1 MNIPEVNVP
10 RIVIVGGGF
19 GGLNLARS
27 LSNKKVQ
34 VVLIDKHN
42 YHTFQPLLY
51 QVATA
56 GLEPDSIAYPFRK
69 IFKNQRKFYFRL
81 AEVESIDLENTRLH
95 TSIGELSYDYLVL
108 ATGSTTNFFGLEDVA
123 RHGMSMKEIPE
134 ALDIRSLMLQNFEQA
149 LLTDNLSERE
159 SLMNIIIVGGG
170 PTGVELAGAI
180 SELRKHVLPQDYPDL
195 DIRKMN
201 VHVVEAAPRILAS
214 MSEKASEKALC
225 FLQKMDVQ
233 VWLDTRVKSYDGL
246 VAEAHGGTKITGQTL
261 IWAAGVQGNPV
272 VGVPDT
278 IKSRANRILVDEV
291 NRFGPHE
298 FAIGDAAEMTSEAR
312 PNGHPM
318 LAQVAL
324 QQGKLLAKNLIREI
338 EKTPLVPF
346 VYADRGSMATIG
358 RNKAVVDLPKFQF
371 QGAFA
376 WFVWMFIHVISLV
389 GFRNKLVVTFN
400 WIYNYFRYA
409 RDIRLI
415 IRPYKR
421 K

>member
-1 MNIPEVNVP
+1 M
-10 RIVIVGGGF
+10 
-19 GGLNLARS
+19 
-27 LSNKKVQ
+27 
-34 VVLIDKHN
+34 
-42 YHTFQPLLY
+42 
-51 QVATA
+51 
-56 GLEPDSIAYPFRK
+56 
-69 IFKNQRKFYFRL
+69 
-81 AEVESIDLENTRLH
+81 
-95 TSIGELSYDYLVL
+95 
-108 ATGSTTNFFGLEDVA
+108 
-123 RHGMSMKEIPE
+123 
-134 ALDIRSLMLQNFEQA
+134 
-149 LLTDNLSERE
+149 
-159 SLMNIIIVGGG
+159 
-170 PTGVELAGAI
+170 
-180 SELRKHVLPQDYPDL
+180 
-195 DIRKMN
+195 
-201 VHVVEAAPRILAS
+201 
-214 MSEKASEKALC
+214 
-225 FLQKMDVQ
+225 
-233 VWLDTRVKSYDGL
+233 DTRVKSYDGL

>member
-272 VGVPDT
+272 VGVP
-278 IKSRANRILVDEV
+278 
-291 NRFGPHE
+291 
-298 FAIGDAAEMTSEAR
+298 
-312 PNGHPM
+312 
-318 LAQVAL
+318 
-324 QQGKLLAKNLIREI
+324 
-338 EKTPLVPF
+338 
-346 VYADRGSMATIG
+346 
-358 RNKAVVDLPKFQF
+358 
-371 QGAFA
+371 
-376 WFVWMFIHVISLV
+376 
-389 GFRNKLVVTFN
+389 
-400 WIYNYFRYA
+400 
-409 RDIRLI
+409 
-415 IRPYKR
+415 
-421 K
+421 

>member
-27 LSNKKVQ
+27 LSKKKVQ

-69 IFKNQRKFYFRL
+69 IFKKQSQFYFRL
-81 AEVESIDLENTRLH
+81 AEVESVDMENTSLR
-95 TSIGELSYDYLVL
+95 TSIGDLSYDYLVL

-201 VHVVEAAPRILAS
+201 VHVVEAAPRVLAS
-214 MSEKASEKALC
+214 MSEKASEKALQ

-233 VWLDTRVKSYDGL
+233 VWLDTRVKNYDGL
-246 VAEAHGGTKITGQTL
+246 VAEAHDGTKITGQTL

-272 VGVPDT
+272 VGIPDA
-278 IKSRANRILVDEV
+278 IKSKGNRILVDEV
-291 NRFGPHE
+291 NRFGPRE
-298 FAIGDAAEMTSEAR
+298 FAIGDAAQMNSEAET
-312 PNGHPM
+312 NGHPM

-338 EKTPLVPF
+338 EKKPLVPF
-346 VYADRGSMATIG
+346 SYADRGSMATIG
-358 RNKAVVDLPKFQF
+358 RNKAVVDLPRFQF

-376 WFVWMFIHVISLV
+376 WFVWMFIHVIALI
-389 GFRNKLVVTFN
+389 GFRNKLVVAFN
-400 WIYNYFRYA
+400 WVYNYFRYA

-415 IRPYKR
+415 IRPYK
-421 K
+421 KK